1 MLKKFTRILL
11 FVTSFVFLTGF
22 VQVASLLG
30 PSLTIF
36 SSGNVYKAGAQIL
49 IDNEIKKKTGKN
61 SLTLVTEEMKKQN
74 DKKNFK
80 EDLKQLIENKIVS
93 GHKKIIK
100 QNNQKILNREFQ
112 KIIEQ
117 RVELVHKKLN
127 IENISQ

>member
-1 MLKKFTRILL
+1 MLKKLTKILL
-11 FVTSFVFLTGF
+11 FTISFVFLTGF
-22 VQVASLLG
+22 VQVASLIG

-49 IDNEIKKKTGKN
+49 IDSEIKKKTGKN

-74 DKKNFK
+74 NKKNFN
-80 EDLKQLIENKIVS
+80 EDFRQLVKKRITL

-100 QNNQKILNREFQ
+100 QNNHKEFQ

-127 IENISQ
+127 ININQ

>member
-1 MLKKFTRILL
+1 MFKKLTKILL
-11 FVTSFVFLTGF
+11 FTISFVFLTGF
-22 VQVASLLG
+22 VQVASLIG

-49 IDNEIKKKTGKN
+49 IDSEIKKKTGKN

-74 DKKNFK
+74 NKKNFN
-80 EDLKQLIENKIVS
+80 EDFRQLVKKRITL

-100 QNNQKILNREFQ
+100 LNTQKQFNKEFQ

-127 IENISQ
+127 ININQ

>member
-1 MLKKFTRILL
+1 MLKKLTKILL
-11 FVTSFVFLTGF
+11 FTISFVFLTGF
-22 VQVASLLG
+22 VQVASLIG

-49 IDNEIKKKTGKN
+49 IDSEIKKKTGKN

-74 DKKNFK
+74 NKKNFN
-80 EDLKQLIENKIVS
+80 EDFRQLVKKRITL

-100 QNNQKILNREFQ
+100 LNTQKQFNKEFQ

-127 IENISQ
+127 IENINQ

>member
-1 MLKKFTRILL
+1 MFKKLTKILL
-11 FVTSFVFLTGF
+11 FTISFVFLTGF
-22 VQVASLLG
+22 VQVASLIG

-49 IDNEIKKKTGKN
+49 IDSEIKKKTGKN

-74 DKKNFK
+74 NKKNFN
-80 EDLKQLIENKIVS
+80 EDFRQLVKKRITL

-100 QNNQKILNREFQ
+100 QNNHKEFQ

-127 IENISQ
+127 IENINQ

>member
-1 MLKKFTRILL
+1 MLKKLTKILL
-11 FVTSFVFLTGF
+11 FTISFVFLTGF
-22 VQVASLLG
+22 VQVASLIG

-49 IDNEIKKKTGKN
+49 IDSEIKKKTGKN

-74 DKKNFK
+74 NKKNFN
-80 EDLKQLIENKIVS
+80 EDFRQLVKKRITL
-93 GHKKIIK
+93 GHKKIIN
-100 QNNQKILNREFQ
+100 QNNHKQFNKEFQ

-127 IENISQ
+127 IENINQ

>member
-1 MLKKFTRILL
+1 MFKKLTKILL
-11 FVTSFVFLTGF
+11 FTISFVFLTGF
-22 VQVASLLG
+22 VQVASLIG

-49 IDNEIKKKTGKN
+49 IDSEIKKKTGKN

-74 DKKNFK
+74 NKKNFN
-80 EDLKQLIENKIVS
+80 EDFRQLVKKRITL

-100 QNNQKILNREFQ
+100 QNNHKEFQ

-117 RVELVHKKLN
+117 RVELVHKKLD
-127 IENISQ
+127 IENINQ

>member
-1 MLKKFTRILL
+1 MLKKLTKILL
-11 FVTSFVFLTGF
+11 FTISFVFLTGF
-22 VQVASLLG
+22 VQVASLIG

-49 IDNEIKKKTGKN
+49 IDSEIKKKTGKN

-74 DKKNFK
+74 NKKNFN
-80 EDLKQLIENKIVS
+80 EDFRQLVKKRITL

-100 QNNQKILNREFQ
+100 QNNHKEFQ

-127 IENISQ
+127 IENINQ